1 MAKDDG
7 SPEMKGLGMESASR
21 HPDRL
26 PERPRRGASP
36 VPYYHPELGWFYR
49 GKAISEESFDR
60 LCDEKGIPRKESSE
74 PKRLW
79 LANIRVAG
87 TCYVEGIERI
97 IGDIRFGDRLTLSRD
112 FRNHYD
118 KRAVAVSHHRTDA
131 RIGFVPR
138 DENAILSNLME
149 SGILLEA
156 SVAAVKGKDIWMD
169 VCMEV
174 PGQKAVRRHF
184 DRPSEDL
191 LLFGS
196 SGLHDV
202 AAISGRPAAREDFMF
217 VDFEEYVSIPFER
230 KFSDEELWDLRWGHI
245 PQSVDDRWGF
255 FFSDDVLHIYR
266 SWTGDCMYKLKL
278 DPGGKHELQ
287 VCNEL
292 RAHMHTG
299 EEERER
305 YLVGSLLDSWL
316 SPAELPI
323 SM

>member
-1 MAKDDG
+1 MSKNDG
-7 SPEMKGLGMESASR
+7 SSEVGRLGMQSESMY
-21 HPDRL
+21 PDRL

-36 VPYYHPELGWFYR
+36 VPYYHPGLGWFYR
-49 GKAISEESFDR
+49 GKPISEERFDR
-60 LCDEKGIPRKESSE
+60 LCDEKGIPRLESNE
-74 PKRLW
+74 PRRIW
-79 LANIRVAG
+79 LAKMRVAG
-87 TCYVEGIERI
+87 TYYVEGIEGMI
-97 IGDIRFGDRLTLSRD
+97 EGIRFGDRLTLSRD

-118 KRAVAVSHHRTDA
+118 KRAVAVSHHRTDV

-149 SGILLEA
+149 SGIVLEA

-191 LLFGS
+191 LFFGS
-196 SGLHDV
+196 SGSCDV
-202 AAISGRPAAREDFMF
+202 AAISGRPAVREDFHF
-217 VDFEEYVSIPFER
+217 VDFTEYVSIPFER
-230 KFSDEELWDLRWGHI
+230 KFSDDELWDLRWGHI
-245 PQSVDDRWGF
+245 PQSVEDMCGF
-255 FFSDDVLHIYR
+255 FFSDDVLYIYR
-266 SWTGDCMYKLKL
+266 SWTGDCIYKLRL

-287 VCNEL
+287 VCNEH
-292 RAHMHTG
+292 RAHMYSG

-305 YLVGSLLDSWL
+305 YLVGSLLDLWL
-316 SPAELPI
+316 SPVELPI

>member
-1 MAKDDG
+1 MQ
-7 SPEMKGLGMESASR
+7 SESMY
-21 HPDRL
+21 PDRL

-36 VPYYHPELGWFYR
+36 VPYYHPGLGWFYR
-49 GKAISEESFDR
+49 GKPISEERFDR
-60 LCDEKGIPRKESSE
+60 LCDEKGIPRLESNE
-74 PKRLW
+74 PRRIW
-79 LANIRVAG
+79 LAKMRVAG
-87 TCYVEGIERI
+87 TYYVEGIEGMI
-97 IGDIRFGDRLTLSRD
+97 EGIRFGDRLTLSRD

-118 KRAVAVSHHRTDA
+118 KRAVAVSHHRTDV

-149 SGILLEA
+149 SGIVLEA

-191 LLFGS
+191 LFFGS
-196 SGLHDV
+196 SGSCDV
-202 AAISGRPAAREDFMF
+202 AAISGRPAVREDFHF
-217 VDFEEYVSIPFER
+217 VDFTEYVSIPFER
-230 KFSDEELWDLRWGHI
+230 KFSDDELWDLRWGHI
-245 PQSVDDRWGF
+245 PQSVEDMCGF
-255 FFSDDVLHIYR
+255 FFSDDVLYIYR
-266 SWTGDCMYKLKL
+266 SWTGDCIYKLRL

-287 VCNEL
+287 VCNEH
-292 RAHMHTG
+292 RAHMYSG

-305 YLVGSLLDSWL
+305 YLVGSLLDLWL
-316 SPAELPI
+316 SPVELPI